1 MMKIIFNK
9 SENRNGFVGIKYGKD
24 NLTIY
29 LPYGFEIENINDEVD
44 EIDSELKNKLSKL
57 LNSISIVN
65 SIEREDE
72 VFGSSTV
79 DEIETPFNSFIW
91 IINDYLNNGFYTEI
105 EKIYKQN
112 SNGKINWKKTLN
124 SEHYFEDDNIVF
136 TQPYYENIMESNTVI
151 TELNKYCLEVSIKY
165 VGFLFGNIEYE
176 KSKLYKKTVEAHI
189 DYYIKILNKV
199 LSKTFNDRKKILI
212 NHIKRILRFTYDGL
226 NKNSMDFGTYKYYY
240 VWEYMVDVVFGSK
253 DVNKKEFFPDASWT
267 VDGIK
272 EKDKSQLRPD
282 TILKNNDELFI
293 LDAKYYKFGVTN
305 SRNDLP
311 NVSSIQ
317 KQITYG
323 DHVINN
329 LDFIPQNVYNAF
341 ILPYKSKDA
350 KNIIYRGYAESNWNI
365 PEGDKP
371 YEKISLILIDF
382 EYLFNKFY
390 DGSKPDLNLLM
401 KEIKKSQ

>member
-1 MMKIIFNK
+1 MKIIFNK

-65 SIEREDE
+65 SIERENE
-72 VFGSSTV
+72 VFGSSTG

-212 NHIKRILRFTYDGL
+212 NHIKRILKFTYDGL
-226 NKNSMDFGTYKYYY
+226 NKNSIDFGTYKYYY
-240 VWEYMVDVVFGSK
+240 VWEYMIDVVFGSK
-253 DVNKKEFFPDASWT
+253 NVNKKEFFPDASWT

-341 ILPYKSKDA
+341 ILPYKSKDE
-350 KNIIYRGYAESNWNI
+350 KNIIYRGYAESNWNV

-371 YEKISLILIDF
+371 YEKISLILLDF

-390 DGSKPDLNLLM
+390 DGSKPDLDLLM
-401 KEIKKSQ
+401 KEIRKSQ